1 MAIRVFIAEDH
12 QVMVDGLKTLLSREG
27 DFDLVG
33 STCMGTEILDSV
45 SSLEPDVVL
54 MDISMP
60 GMNGIEVT
68 RQITEQFPAV
78 RVIAFS
84 MHTEQRYIVEM
95 LRSGAWGYVIK
106 KNAFEELARAIR
118 TVFAGLKYL
127 SPEASAEI
135 VSDSMEGGYINP
147 SVYSILSDRERQVL
161 QLLAQGRTT
170 RKAAR
175 ELHISPK
182 TVESHRANIMGKLK
196 IDNIADLTRYAVRE
210 GIVSVD

>member
-12 QVMVDGLKTLLSREG
+12 QVMVDGLMTLLGRQG
-27 DFDLVG
+27 DFELVG
-33 STCMGTEILDSV
+33 SACMGTEIINSIQ
-45 SSLEPDVVL
+45 EIRPDIVL

-60 GMNGIEVT
+60 GISGIDVT
-68 RQITEQFPAV
+68 RQIAERFERV

-84 MHTEQRYIVEM
+84 MHSEQKYIVEM
-95 LRSGAWGYVIK
+95 LRAGAWGYVIK
-106 KNAFEELARAIR
+106 KNAFDELARAIR
-118 TVFAGLKYL
+118 TVFSGMKYL
-127 SPEASAEI
+127 SPEVAAEI
-135 VSDSMEGGYINP
+135 VDEDYQNGEISA
-147 SVYSILSDRERQVL
+147 SVFSILSNREREVL

-170 RKAAR
+170 RKAAK